1 MQIRLF
7 ENRLLRASV
16 PALGII
22 VLLVWPFAAVSIL
35 RNIPTN
41 AAMGLWGL
49 SYISAML
56 LLMHLV
62 MKRRRAKGLGRGDVQ
77 AGGLAGKNPGMMA
90 PRVVIPLVFLFVSG
104 VCARN
109 VLRSEY
115 LLESAISFA
124 ANLFLLSLLLSA
136 MWKSKSQRQQIL
148 LRIGSDTERVP
159 GNHGSAEEHSSSEAI
174 EFIGRVLDVPPHAIL
189 KSDRFGYEIG
199 QWSHFD
205 QTLDVIGG
213 RLILLQRQS
222 GRALELSK
230 IKTVGEFSAEW
241 SNCKNECV

>member
-1 MQIRLF
+1 MKNGLSSD
-7 ENRLLRASV
+7 SV
-16 PALGII
+16 VALGII

-41 AAMGLWGL
+41 VAMGLAIL

-77 AGGLAGKNPGMMA
+77 AGGLAGKDPGMMA
-90 PRVVIPLVFLFVSG
+90 PRVVIPFVFLFVSG
-104 VCARN
+104 ICARN

-124 ANLFLLSLLLSA
+124 ASLLILSLLLSA
-136 MWKSKSQRQQIL
+136 IWKSKNQRQRLL
-148 LRIGSDTERVP
+148 LRIGSDIERAP
-159 GNHGSAEEHSSSEAI
+159 SNHGSAEKHSSSEAI
-174 EFIGRVLDVPPHAIL
+174 EFIGSVLDVPPHAIL
-189 KSDRFGYEIG
+189 KPDRFGYQIG
-199 QWSHFD
+199 QWSAFD

-241 SNCKNECV
+241 SNCKN